1 MTLASLIQNNGL
13 LNETTSTF
21 MRRGK
26 SVTRTRRGGRFAK
39 GDFERLNIYALV
51 KQLME
56 KANDVLYRT
65 FTLIEYENDLGNLI
79 DSTACAVY
87 VGGELVE
94 DSIQYALDYEMSIR
108 PSRKKPQSYAFNAGM
123 TGREAIDEWFADH
136 KYIHNRKNT
145 VQLVV
150 IAAMYYGYFLETGKY
165 GGPKIKVI
173 SGIADEIED
182 EISGLASAAG
192 YKPSLTGISGYS
204 ELI

>member
-1 MTLASLIQNNGL
+1 MATL
-13 LNETTSTF
+13 STF
-21 MRRGK
+21 LRNN
-26 SVTRTRRGGRFAK
+26 SLVTRTRNEKGQFVR
-39 GDFERLNIYALV
+39 GDFEKANIAALII
-51 KQLME
+51 QLQE
-56 KANDVLYRT
+56 KAKDILYRV
-65 FTLIEYENDLGNLI
+65 FTLIGYNSDLGNLI

-108 PSRKKPQSYAFNAGM
+108 PSRRKPQSYAFNAGM

-173 SGIADEIED
+173 SGIADEMED
-182 EISGLASAAG
+182 EISGLASRAG
-192 YKPSLTGISGYS
+192 YKPALTGISGYS
-204 ELI
+204 EII